1 MKEKKSSEACN
12 KVTMFP
18 GASVDLENTVIDDTM
33 DEALRESI
41 KREADELEARLNND
55 PAMKGIGASDD
66 MFDKIVASLKEMGV
80 WEEEEEESNLE
91 AEEPTE
97 EEQRILEME
106 KKSEEQ
112 KDAVPGK
119 TYEAE
124 NQSALKVEKA
134 YERKQQGGMESEN
147 SGCENQKKMELEAAR
162 KIKNIDLEADAGRE
176 AAQTASK
183 DEIGRN
189 TQNINFKSKIG
200 AKADNQNPEFEKK
213 QEEQPIKLENSIE
226 KKSLEEKS
234 VEKKSLKSNTIS
246 KGDSGKN
253 TVQEDTGLEEN
264 GSLQRNS
271 YREDD
276 GKNISISETAPID
289 SGDDQG
295 LEAIYKLLPEE
306 DRLAMELGHRVNRKN
321 EKKKNRRKKR
331 SKFIKYAGVVAASV
345 VIIFGAGMTSEANRR
360 LVSQGWNSMM
370 GSLGIRMSINYV
382 DVEKSI
388 QSRSSEEYQA
398 LQEVQEKI
406 GSGLVYLKYLPEGM
420 EFSRYEIQTDW
431 NQAMLFYICGDT
443 FMTIQIIRN
452 STDRISYVQLDGAN
466 GETEFL
472 ENDQE
477 IEIKIQNAGSGSD
490 EAYIAE
496 FERNNCNYVING
508 SMPYTEMKKIAKNLF
523 IFSE

>member
-18 GASVDLENTVIDDTM
+18 GATVDLENTVIDDTM

-162 KIKNIDLEADAGRE
+162 QIKDIDLEADAGKE

-200 AKADNQNPEFEKK
+200 AKADNQNSEFEKK
-213 QEEQPIKLENSIE
+213 QEEQPIKPENSIE
-226 KKSLEEKS
+226 KKSVEEKS

-253 TVQEDTGLEEN
+253 TVQEDTDLEEN

-271 YREDD
+271 DREDD
-276 GKNISISETAPID
+276 GKNISISETAPIE

-360 LVSQGWNSMM
+360 LVFQAWDEILENFGA
-370 GSLGIRMSINYV
+370 RMSVDYV
-382 DVEKSI
+382 DIEKYVE
-388 QSRSSEEYQA
+388 SRDQGEYQA
-398 LQEVQEKI
+398 AQEIHEKLGVSPI
-406 GSGLVYLKYLPEGM
+406 YFRYLPNGM
-420 EFSRYEIQTDW
+420 KFSNYEIQVAW
-431 NQAMLFYICGDT
+431 RQAIIFYSNNDT
-443 FMTIQIIRN
+443 VMSVQIIKN
-452 STDRISYVQLDGAN
+452 DGDRTSYIQLDEASD
-466 GETEFL
+466 ETEFL

-477 IEIKIQNAGSGSD
+477 IQVKLQEAGIGREKTHMAQFKLND
-490 EAYIAE
+490 
-496 FERNNCNYVING
+496 CNYIVSGAI
-508 SMPYTEMKKIAKNLF
+508 SYEEMKKIIKYSF
-523 IFSE
+523 IFEN